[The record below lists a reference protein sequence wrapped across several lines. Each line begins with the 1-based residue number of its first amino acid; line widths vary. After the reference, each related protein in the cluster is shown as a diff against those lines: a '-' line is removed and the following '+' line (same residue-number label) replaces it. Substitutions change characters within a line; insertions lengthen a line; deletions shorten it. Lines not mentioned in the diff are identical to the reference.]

1 MVSRPSVYMLLIQR
15 IVVDVHHSPAP
26 GETSRRSG
34 QIDGDR
40 PKLAFSPREV
50 HTVRIVVLVKQVPST
65 DARLSFAPDL
75 TVVRDGRPAGL
86 NAADWCAVDQSL
98 QVAVRRRDV
107 QITAVTMGPPGAA
120 DALRTALVL
129 GADTAVHVRDEAL
142 HGSDA
147 LVTSRVLAAAV
158 ARLGFDLVLCG
169 SASADSG
176 MSAVPAMVAERL
188 GVPALCFADQL
199 VVREQKVE
207 IHRDD
212 GCGGRRVFAAAPPV
226 VVSVT
231 ERCGEPHYP
240 RYVSRLDA
248 RDKLISVWALAELGI
263 EPAEVGLSGSASIV
277 HTATPQ
283 RDGRRG
289 ALAMGDPTSVAIRL
303 ADFLAERQFL

>member
-1 MVSRPSVYMLLIQR
+1 
-15 IVVDVHHSPAP
+15 
-26 GETSRRSG
+26 
-34 QIDGDR
+34 
-40 PKLAFSPREV
+40 
-50 HTVRIVVLVKQVPST
+50 VRIVVLVKQVPSP
-65 DARLSFAPDL
+65 DSALSFAPDL
-75 TVVRDGRPAGL
+75 TVVRGAGPAAL

-98 QVAVRRRDV
+98 RIAVRRRDV
-107 QITAVTMGPPGAA
+107 QITAVTMGPPPAV
-120 DALRTALVL
+120 DALHTALVL

-147 LVTSRVLAAAV
+147 LATSRVLAAAV

-188 GVPALCFADQL
+188 GVPALCFADHL
-199 VVREQKVE
+199 VVREKRVE

-212 GCGGRRVFAAAPPV
+212 GCGDRRVLVAAPPL

-248 RDKLISVWALAELGI
+248 RDKQISVWTLGTLGI
-263 EPAEVGLSGSASIV
+263 DPAEVGLAGAASV
-277 HTATPQ
+277 VRAATP
-283 RDGRRG
+283 RRAARRG
-289 ALAMGDPTSVAIRL
+289 ELAEGDPTSVAIRV

>member
-1 MVSRPSVYMLLIQR
+1 M
-15 IVVDVHHSPAP
+15 
-26 GETSRRSG
+26 
-34 QIDGDR
+34 
-40 PKLAFSPREV
+40 
-50 HTVRIVVLVKQVPST
+50 RIVVLVKQVPST
-65 DARLSFAPDL
+65 DDGLSFAPDL
-75 TVVRDGRPAGL
+75 TVIRDAGPCGL

-129 GADTAVHVRDEAL
+129 GADAAVHIRDEAL

-147 LVTSRVLAAAV
+147 LATSRVLAAAV
-158 ARLGFDLVLCG
+158 RRLGFDLVLCG
-169 SASADSG
+169 ATSADSG

-188 GVPALCFADQL
+188 GVPALCFADRL
-199 VVREQKVE
+199 LVRERKVE

-212 GCGGRRVFAAAPPV
+212 GCGDRRVFVAAPPMV
-226 VVSVT
+226 ISVT

-240 RYVSRLDA
+240 RYVSRFDA
-248 RDKLISVWALAELGI
+248 RDKPIAVWGLDTLGI
-263 EPAEVGLSGSASIV
+263 DPAEVGLAGSACV
-277 HTATPQ
+277 VRAATP
-283 RDGRRG
+283 RSGGRPD